1 MPRVVRLPP
10 APRPRQTDP
19 MTARAARRA
28 ASIAAVTLSIVGLS
42 TFGSVGAQ
50 AAPAAPD
57 AGTTTS
63 WTIGFGSIGPVDT
76 AMTVKQAIA
85 KLHSGASSK
94 APTPYCGI
102 FDLAGKSPTE
112 RSALTGFAHASGGRL
127 DMLSVGSL
135 FGTTKTP
142 DIPKV
147 VQTAKKIK
155 VGSSLKSLKAAY
167 PGKLKPSTNIYL
179 KVEIL
184 PGPKGQAIAFT
195 LNSKNTI
202 INIAT
207 GSASYVNRS
216 EYCG

>member
-1 MPRVVRLPP
+1 M
-10 APRPRQTDP
+10 
-19 MTARAARRA
+19 
-28 ASIAAVTLSIVGLS
+28 
-42 TFGSVGAQ
+42 
-50 AAPAAPD
+50 PD
-57 AGTTTS
+57 AGATTS
-63 WTIGFGSIGPVDT
+63 WTIGFGSIGPVNT
-76 AMTVKQAIA
+76 TMTVKQAIA
-85 KLHSGASSK
+85 ELHSGASSK
-94 APTPYCGI
+94 APKHYCGI

-112 RSALTGFAHASGGRL
+112 RSALTGFAHANGGKL

-155 VGSSLKSLKAAY
+155 VGSSLKSLKLAY
-167 PGKLKPSTNIYL
+167 PGEHKAATNLYL
-179 KVEIL
+179 NVEIL
-184 PGPKGQAIAFT
+184 PGSKGRAIAFT

-207 GSASYVNRS
+207 GNASYVNRT